1 MSTPTRGR
9 PRASSH
15 ETIADAAIELF
26 LEQGY
31 EATSVTEITRRAGV
45 SRSSF
50 FNYFSGKSD
59 ILWFV
64 FDQHLDAVLAALAD
78 PAVPLAEA
86 LDGFAAGPPPET
98 LALAIVDARTMGVEA
113 ELTTGRAERQLR
125 LSQAIAARVAAG
137 AGSGSGVSAGTGAGV
152 GAGVGVGAGASA
164 GFAPEVVGAGYAA
177 ALAAAVW
184 HWAQLGAG
192 RHRLADTVAEA
203 LAEARNILP

>member
-1 MSTPTRGR
+1 MTTPTRGR
-9 PRASSH
+9 PRASSR

-64 FDQHLDAVLAALAD
+64 FDKHLDAVLAALEQPD
-78 PAVPLAEA
+78 TEVAEA
-86 LDGFAAGPPPET
+86 LAGFGAGTPPET

-113 ELTTGRAERQLR
+113 DLTAGRAERQLR
-125 LSQAIAARVAAG
+125 LGAAVAARLAEGGGYRRCAPRSR
-137 AGSGSGVSAGTGAGV
+137 ARATPRRSSPPSGTGRSSAPV
-152 GAGVGVGAGASA
+152 GTASTRSSRRLSR
-164 GFAPEVVGAGYAA
+164 PRTPSSPDRRAA
-177 ALAAAVW
+177 AAPAPPGERFW
-184 HWAQLGAG
+184 S
-192 RHRLADTVAEA
+192 
-203 LAEARNILP
+203 

>member
-78 PAVPLAEA
+78 PAVSLAEA

-164 GFAPEVVGAGYAA
+164 AFAPEVVGAGYAA

-192 RHRLADTVAEA
+192 RHRLADTVADA
-203 LAEARNILP
+203 LAEARRLLP